1 MDDRISYREK
11 KELPDEVTDNL
22 IVLGTEKGIEF
33 NAEQWERSQK
43 LIRAM
48 LTGLIAR
55 DLYENASYY
64 RHLTPLL
71 KDYGA
76 ALDLIRDKRRYKAL
90 LEGEN

>member
-1 MDDRISYREK
+1 M
-11 KELPDEVTDNL
+11 TDNL
-22 IVLGTEKGIEF
+22 IALGTEKGIEF